1 MLNKYIYIY
10 IFLLNLSFKWTS
22 FFFFGLKSPHQLPTA
37 QPMWHTSC
45 MIQLILEKSRW
56 TENSILQ
63 IKLQKRATPLNILK
77 QRLFGLKNLL
87 NSQNCA
93 AMTITFTHPC
103 DPKWYEYL
111 FGNYLFSVI
120 YLYNLKQTKKSKAS
134 LLKKEEA
141 EVRLFETKLR

>member
-10 IFLLNLSFKWTS
+10 IFLLNLSSKWTS
-22 FFFFGLKSPHQLPTA
+22 FFFGLKSPHQLPTS

-77 QRLFGLKNLL
+77 QGLFGLKNLL

-134 LLKKEEA
+134 LLKNK
-141 EVRLFETKLR
+141 KLKLDYLKQS